1 MSIQARSEP
10 RRRRDEG
17 FSLVELLIGVSIL
30 GVIMATLSAAVIL
43 ILKAQKPIQS
53 RIAEAKDVA
62 FLQTWL
68 PVDLASAITSDRTP
82 TLQPW
87 TGTTLPGTN
96 VVTLTDADGNDVSY
110 RYENRGLEW
119 VLTRYEIRDGQLE
132 RNVVA
137 HELPAPPLGWTPDQ
151 PPTHALSL
159 VARNQG
165 SAQPVGS
172 DLTVIFKSGTGFGT
186 GGSGLAVGD
195 ALPADYSGGIVDPTA
210 PRTRCGGTLAL
221 VLDTSGSVP
230 DQGGD
235 VALKNAAVGFI
246 SAFTGTPSRLTIVG
260 FDKAAY
266 QMYPATAYGSYIS
279 LLNPSAEVTAAK
291 TRILQIGPKTGA
303 IPRFD
308 QIGAGTNWEDGLWR
322 PFRTDASAV
331 LPILPDVVV
340 FVTDGDPNRNRT
352 SSGTETTYET
362 IDLTRAVDA
371 ANFGRGTGARVIG
384 VLVGATASST
394 DAVSRLKQVV
404 GPTVWNGTS
413 AANPGN
419 AATAD
424 LFIPANGGGF
434 AELGNVLRAISAAEC
449 GGTVTVQKRIADSSG
464 NLSISTQPWSYTTA
478 TGVQEL
484 DPSRAS
490 SITFDYQFATGV
502 TERVVEI
509 IEQPAN
515 GFVLVSVDCSSFGE
529 PIDAARKSPAAGGV
543 PGVSLRLRPD
553 EAVSCTFV
561 SRSA

>member
-1 MSIQARSEP
+1 MSIQAHSVS
-10 RRRRDEG
+10 RRRPDDG

-62 FLQTWL
+62 FIQTWL
-68 PVDLASAITSDRTP
+68 PVDLASATSSDRTP

-87 TGTTLPGTN
+87 TGMTLPGSN
-96 VVTLTDADGNDVSY
+96 VVTLTGADGNSISY
-110 RYENRGLEW
+110 RYESSGVEW
-119 VLTRYEIRDGQLE
+119 VLARYEVRDGQMQ
-132 RNVVA
+132 RIVVA
-137 HELPAPPLGWTPDQ
+137 HELPAPPVGWTPDQ

-172 DLTVIFKSGTGFGT
+172 DLTVVFKSGTGFST

-210 PRTRCGGTLAL
+210 PRTRCGGTIAL
-221 VLDTSGSVP
+221 ILDTSGSVP

-235 VALKNAAVGFI
+235 VALKDAAVGFI

-260 FDKAAY
+260 FDRAAY
-266 QMYPATAYGSYIS
+266 QMYPASGYGSYIS

-291 TRILQIGPKTGA
+291 NRILQIGPKTGPT
-303 IPRFD
+303 PRFD
-308 QIGAGTNWEDGLWR
+308 QTGTGTNWEDGLWR

-331 LPILPDVVV
+331 LPIVPDVVV
-340 FVTDGDPNRNRT
+340 FLTDGDPNRNRT
-352 SSGTETTYET
+352 SSATETTYEL
-362 IDLTRAVDA
+362 IDLTRAIDA

-384 VLVGATASST
+384 VLVGTTASST
-394 DAVSRLKQVV
+394 ASVNRLKQVV
-404 GPTVWNGTS
+404 GPTVWSGTS

-449 GGTVTVQKRIADSSG
+449 GGTVTVQKRISDASG
-464 NLSISTQPWSYTTA
+464 TLSHSTQPWSYTTD
-478 TGVQEL
+478 TGVQDL

-490 SITFDYQFATGV
+490 SITFDYQFAAGV
-502 TERVVEI
+502 TERLVEI
-509 IEQPAN
+509 VEQPGD
-515 GFVLVSVDCSSFGE
+515 GFVLDRVDCSSFGE
-529 PIDAARKSPAAGGV
+529 PFDASRKAPAAGGV
-543 PGVSLRLRPD
+543 PGVTLRLRPD
-553 EAVSCTFV
+553 EAASCTFV
-561 SRSA
+561 SRRA